1 MDENEDGELCEA
13 GSGPESPSSSSSS
26 SSSSDSSE
34 EERRRR
40 RRHKK
45 KRRQRRRRSRH
56 RQRSQTPAPDSVPE
70 QGDPPPH
77 PVEDSTDGRYVEEG
91 KVQMCSMHENDL
103 RPLTCRGCKA
113 MFHMIRKNLR
123 IHLVVDGSA
132 GPSAIPTAKD
142 RLLSKR
148 SDDQVPTL
156 VLSEEEIAVLLAICG
171 KVSIFPV
178 EF

>member
-1 MDENEDGELCEA
+1 
-13 GSGPESPSSSSSS
+13 
-26 SSSSDSSE
+26 
-34 EERRRR
+34 
-40 RRHKK
+40 
-45 KRRQRRRRSRH
+45 
-56 RQRSQTPAPDSVPE
+56 
-70 QGDPPPH
+70 
-77 PVEDSTDGRYVEEG
+77 
-91 KVQMCSMHENDL
+91 MC
-103 RPLTCRGCKA
+103 
-113 MFHMIRKNLR
+113 HMIRKNLR

-148 SDDQVPTL
+148 SDDQVQTL